1 MCLAGS
7 YSFSM
12 MYCMNKILIFL
23 DSVDTFLLV
32 LRYE

>member
-7 YSFSM
+7 YNFSM
-12 MYCMNKILIFL
+12 TYCMKKILLFL